1 MWYESVVGLLNHCDL
16 DDSDSIV
23 IIYIIYNLS
32 SNDAFFAVSM
42 RVILKLWIWSFVG
55 TPDSVTG
62 ADVTMK
68 DGQASHGSLSN
79 PTWNSFEFHIVR
91 TTPSCTML
99 LAMGIWR
106 FSRPSNLGYQ
116 IGSWLLE
123 KCQELLEGTEKEWPN
138 DSWNVLRNSPWAQIL
153 NRCFFC
159 SSAFQDMDGGR
170 RTWILHF
177 GCGCFRKLGY
187 PKMDGE
193 NNGKPYSNGWFWGE
207 NPLFSE
213 TSVWHVK
220 NMTCHHGKPDLR
232 QRSDSAGCS
241 SSEPKG
247 SGLEPSKITLTT
259 SSPSDFRNSLKIW
272 VRIATSSHNNNI
284 FPKWF

>member
-16 DDSDSIV
+16 DDSDSVV

-116 IGSWLLE
+116 IRSWLLE

-153 NRCFFC
+153 NRCFF
-159 SSAFQDMDGGR
+159 APLHF
-170 RTWILHF
+170 RTWMVGEGHGFCILDV
-177 GCGCFRKLGY
+177 GVS
-187 PKMDGE
+187 E
-193 NNGKPYSNGWFWGE
+193 NWD
-207 NPLFSE
+207 
-213 TSVWHVK
+213 T
-220 NMTCHHGKPDLR
+220 
-232 QRSDSAGCS
+232 
-241 SSEPKG
+241 
-247 SGLEPSKITLTT
+247 
-259 SSPSDFRNSLKIW
+259 
-272 VRIATSSHNNNI
+272 
-284 FPKWF
+284 PKWMVKIMENLIQMDDFGGKTHYFQKHPYGMWKTWLVIMENQTWGKGQTVLDAARVNRKGQVWNQAK